1 MGLCKFP
8 DSFINE
14 KVYWAAHLTNG
25 ETIYQ
30 DDDRPGEEEPKAWL
44 RLHEYVHKNSFAISY
59 ITVHF
64 YDHVEQVTPEN
75 CDLYYFV
82 QSAVS
87 ILYQDKY
94 SPRRTYCYY
103 IFGHSCDLNRPLDGD
118 IEIQTSKWIVPEIIE
133 VERGKRIVDFSDEKL
148 IINFNQITI

>member
-8 DSFINE
+8 DDFIRE
-14 KVYWAAHLTNG
+14 KVYWSAHLTNG

-44 RLHEYVHKNSFAISY
+44 RLREYVHKNSFAISY

-87 ILYQDKY
+87 ILHE
-94 SPRRTYCYY
+94 SRTYCYY
-103 IFGHSCDLNRPLDGD
+103 IFGHSCNLNKPLDGNVE
-118 IEIQTSKWIVPEIIE
+118 IETTKWIVPEIID
-133 VERGKRIVDFSDEKL
+133 VEKGKRTVDFSDEKL
-148 IINFNQITI
+148 IINFNQITL